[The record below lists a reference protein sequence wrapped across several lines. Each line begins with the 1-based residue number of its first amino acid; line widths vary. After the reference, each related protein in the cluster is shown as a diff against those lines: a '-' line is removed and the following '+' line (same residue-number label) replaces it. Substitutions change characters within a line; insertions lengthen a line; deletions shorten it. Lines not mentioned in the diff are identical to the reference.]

1 MIVKRLIL
9 KKILQSGYVAEF
21 NLVKRDGDYEAALF
35 LNGKPVAGPPLP
47 MLLTAPKDDLTH
59 WMGNRPTVGLTRSE
73 AERIIAEVESE
84 NGIFRQRRQNGWKV

>member
-21 NLVKRDGDYEAALF
+21 NLVKREGDYEAALF

-47 MLLTAPKDDLTH
+47 QLLTTPKDDLTH

-73 AERIIAEVESE
+73 AERIVSEVESE
-84 NGIFRQRRQNGWKV
+84 NGIFRQRRQNGWKG